1 MSLASFFESIPEKQ
15 RNLQLGLECDNPMSG
30 AFPHKRVVHA
40 GLNGTLV
47 SPKETQA
54 VWDSLMNGTPK
65 KGEMQCAYIHIPF
78 CKTKCTYC
86 GFFQNGTSQ
95 SVEDQ
100 YIDGLISELK
110 LASERPRLKD
120 GLIHAVFIGGCLTTP
135 FSPPKTVQEAPKHKE

>member
-54 VWDSLMNGTPK
+54 VWDSLMMALLKRAKCNALTFIFRFVR
-65 KGEMQCAYIHIPF
+65 QNAHIVD
-78 CKTKCTYC
+78 
-86 GFFQNGTSQ
+86 S
-95 SVEDQ
+95 S
-100 YIDGLISELK
+100 
-110 LASERPRLKD
+110 
-120 GLIHAVFIGGCLTTP
+120 
-135 FSPPKTVQEAPKHKE
+135 KTVRVKVLKTNILMVLSVN

>member
-54 VWDSLMNGTPK
+54 VWDTLMNGTPK
-65 KGEMQCAYIHIPF
+65 KGEFTFRFVRLNAHIV
-78 CKTKCTYC
+78 
-86 GFFQNGTSQ
+86 GS
-95 SVEDQ
+95 S
-100 YIDGLISELK
+100 
-110 LASERPRLKD
+110 
-120 GLIHAVFIGGCLTTP
+120 
-135 FSPPKTVQEAPKHKE
+135 KTVRVKT

>member
-54 VWDSLMNGTPK
+54 VWDSICRDKYLYSFFAKYFTLMN
-65 KGEMQCAYIHIPF
+65 
-78 CKTKCTYC
+78 
-86 GFFQNGTSQ
+86 S
-95 SVEDQ
+95 
-100 YIDGLISELK
+100 
-110 LASERPRLKD
+110 
-120 GLIHAVFIGGCLTTP
+120 
-135 FSPPKTVQEAPKHKE
+135 

>member
-54 VWDSLMNGTPK
+54 VWDALMNGAPK

-78 CKTKCTYC
+78 CVKKCQYC
-86 GFFQNGTSQ
+86 DFLSFAADEATQAAY
-95 SVEDQ
+95 VEALLREIA
-100 YIDGLISELK
+100 YYGPHS
-110 LASERPRLKD
+110 
-120 GLIHAVFIGGCLTTP
+120 
-135 FSPPKTVQEAPKHKE
+135 

>member
-1 MSLASFFESIPEKQ
+1 MEYELASFFESIPEKQ

-78 CKTKCTYC
+78 VR
-86 GFFQNGTSQ
+86 QNAHI
-95 SVEDQ
+95 V
-100 YIDGLISELK
+100 
-110 LASERPRLKD
+110 AS
-120 GLIHAVFIGGCLTTP
+120 
-135 FSPPKTVQEAPKHKE
+135 SKTVRVKC

>member
-54 VWDSLMNGTPK
+54 VWDSLMNVTPK
-65 KGEMQCAYIHIPF
+65 KSEMQ
-78 CKTKCTYC
+78 
-86 GFFQNGTSQ
+86 
-95 SVEDQ
+95 
-100 YIDGLISELK
+100 
-110 LASERPRLKD
+110 
-120 GLIHAVFIGGCLTTP
+120 
-135 FSPPKTVQEAPKHKE
+135 